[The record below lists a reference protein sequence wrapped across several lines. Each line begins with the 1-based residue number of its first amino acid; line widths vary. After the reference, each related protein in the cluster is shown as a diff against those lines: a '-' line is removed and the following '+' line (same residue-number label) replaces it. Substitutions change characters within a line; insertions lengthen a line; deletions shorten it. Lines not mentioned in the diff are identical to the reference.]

1 MATELICHLLRSLR
15 DCCCDSTR
23 QIGFVLSL
31 GGQILLRPIDRAAI
45 RIILSIKYFVLNADC
60 QGTSRQAAQMVR
72 FCGSGS
78 AQDYK
83 SDTRQSRSG
92 SAGPS
97 LEFTFGTNYL
107 DCDRRKPPAFN
118 GPRATGRSDL
128 AVARESPPVSTRNG
142 TDQEAEYRAQTRLWL
157 RLLACTTL
165 IEGELRRRFR
175 EEFDFT
181 MPRFDVLAQLDREP
195 SGLVLGELP
204 KRLMVSAGNLTP
216 IVDRLVEDGY
226 ITRTPSNLD
235 RRVQIVCMTVEGRKA
250 FRRMA
255 KSHGSWL
262 AELLAGFPAD
272 RLDGLTGELDELKGA
287 VRDAMLKS

>member
-1 MATELICHLLRSLR
+1 MPL
-15 DCCCDSTR
+15 
-23 QIGFVLSL
+23 V
-31 GGQILLRPIDRAAI
+31 
-45 RIILSIKYFVLNADC
+45 K
-60 QGTSRQAAQMVR
+60 
-72 FCGSGS
+72 
-78 AQDYK
+78 
-83 SDTRQSRSG
+83 
-92 SAGPS
+92 
-97 LEFTFGTNYL
+97 
-107 DCDRRKPPAFN
+107 
-118 GPRATGRSDL
+118 
-128 AVARESPPVSTRNG
+128 ESPAPSAKEAP
-142 TDQEAEYRAQTRLWL
+142 DQDAEYRAQTRLWL

-165 IEGELRRRFR
+165 IETELRSRFR

-262 AELLAGFPAD
+262 AELLAQFPTE
-272 RLDGLTGELDELKGA
+272 RINGLITQLDDLKGV
-287 VRDAMLKS
+287 VRGVLETDEQQG

>member
-1 MATELICHLLRSLR
+1 M
-15 DCCCDSTR
+15 
-23 QIGFVLSL
+23 
-31 GGQILLRPIDRAAI
+31 
-45 RIILSIKYFVLNADC
+45 
-60 QGTSRQAAQMVR
+60 
-72 FCGSGS
+72 
-78 AQDYK
+78 
-83 SDTRQSRSG
+83 
-92 SAGPS
+92 
-97 LEFTFGTNYL
+97 
-107 DCDRRKPPAFN
+107 
-118 GPRATGRSDL
+118 
-128 AVARESPPVSTRNG
+128 AVAKESPPVSPRNG
-142 TDQEAEYRAQTRLWL
+142 GDQEAEYRAQTRLWL

-216 IVDRLVEDGY
+216 IVDRLVEDGF

-262 AELLAGFPAD
+262 AELLARFRP
-272 RLDGLTGELDELKGA
+272 TGSMA
-287 VRDAMLKS
+287 

>member
-1 MATELICHLLRSLR
+1 MPANESALTEN
-15 DCCCDSTR
+15 
-23 QIGFVLSL
+23 
-31 GGQILLRPIDRAAI
+31 RPD
-45 RIILSIKYFVLNADC
+45 
-60 QGTSRQAAQMVR
+60 
-72 FCGSGS
+72 
-78 AQDYK
+78 
-83 SDTRQSRSG
+83 
-92 SAGPS
+92 
-97 LEFTFGTNYL
+97 E
-107 DCDRRKPPAFN
+107 
-118 GPRATGRSDL
+118 
-128 AVARESPPVSTRNG
+128 
-142 TDQEAEYRAQTRLWL
+142 EAEYRAQTRLWL

-165 IEGELRRRFR
+165 IETELRRRFR

-255 KSHGSWL
+255 KRHGVWL
-262 AELLAGFPAD
+262 ASLLAEFPPD
-272 RLDGLTGELDELKGA
+272 RLNGLITQLDELKGT
-287 VRDAMLKS
+287 VRDALQRM

>member
-1 MATELICHLLRSLR
+1 MSKFCRNYFIYKLFDGIAGGSDRRLARLNLLLARTILLKM
-15 DCCCDSTR
+15 CEA
-23 QIGFVLSL
+23 IGFRTT
-31 GGQILLRPIDRAAI
+31 QW
-45 RIILSIKYFVLNADC
+45 
-60 QGTSRQAAQMVR
+60 AQEIEL
-72 FCGSGS
+72 
-78 AQDYK
+78 ALAK
-83 SDTRQSRSG
+83 
-92 SAGPS
+92 
-97 LEFTFGTNYL
+97 EF
-107 DCDRRKPPAFN
+107 
-118 GPRATGRSDL
+118 
-128 AVARESPPVSTRNG
+128 PPVSPRNG
-142 TDQEAEYRAQTRLWL
+142 ADEEAEYRAQTRLWL

-262 AELLAGFPAD
+262 AELLAGVPAE
-272 RLDGLTGELDELKGA
+272 RLDGLIGELDELKGA
-287 VRDAMLKS
+287 VKHATQKP

>member
-1 MATELICHLLRSLR
+1 MPLAPTAKPA
-15 DCCCDSTR
+15 
-23 QIGFVLSL
+23 G
-31 GGQILLRPIDRAAI
+31 
-45 RIILSIKYFVLNADC
+45 
-60 QGTSRQAAQMVR
+60 R
-72 FCGSGS
+72 F
-78 AQDYK
+78 
-83 SDTRQSRSG
+83 
-92 SAGPS
+92 
-97 LEFTFGTNYL
+97 
-107 DCDRRKPPAFN
+107 
-118 GPRATGRSDL
+118 DL
-128 AVARESPPVSTRNG
+128 ALAKESAPPSAKDSP
-142 TDQEAEYRAQTRLWL
+142 DQEAEYRAQTRLWL

-165 IEGELRRRFR
+165 IETELRRRFR

-262 AELLAGFPAD
+262 RSLLAGFPAD
-272 RLDGLTGELDELKGA
+272 RLAGFTSALGQLKGPA
-287 VRDAMLKS
+287 RGR